1 MVWVA
6 AQSTLANLIARLQVA
21 FCDALRL
28 DDVVLDEEES
38 GWVEEIALSYAQAEA
53 ERGAGDSP

>member
-1 MVWVA
+1 
-6 AQSTLANLIARLQVA
+6 
-21 FCDALRL
+21 
-28 DDVVLDEEES
+28 VLVEEES